1 MRMGG
6 GPQQFGIDAEQVP
19 ELLGDLSQAD
29 VEILGFHVFAGS
41 QNLDAEII
49 SEAQRATVELV
60 MRARR
65 IGPARR
71 SRTSISAA
79 ASGSRTSTVTQPL
92 DLGLVGEN
100 LATVLDER
108 IRPSLPE
115 ARVVDRARAVHRW

>member
-1 MRMGG
+1 MGRSSS
-6 GPQQFGIDAEQVP
+6 ESTRSRCRSCSR
-19 ELLGDLSQAD
+19 DLSQAD

-60 MRARR
+60 IELAQSA
-65 IGPARR
+65 PAPDHA
-71 SRTSISAA
+71 TSISAA
-79 ASGSRTSTVTQPL
+79 ASGSRTSTVTHPL

-100 LATVLDER
+100 LATLLDER